1 MTIYGNGYDT
11 SERFLKFITK
21 TEPHP
26 YYRTEQLG
34 IKDEVINRCVFGK
47 DEVKLVAK
55 FCKDNNYIL
64 AVWARNRDEILQA
77 NDFGVNFILIEKD
90 LLPQVQEF
98 KQNPNFQ
105 SQFLLIVN
113 SDENFT
119 EFENSG
125 IDAMVI
131 RSYLYDYDRDLN

>member
-1 MTIYGNGYDT
+1 M
-11 SERFLKFITK
+11 
-21 TEPHP
+21 
-26 YYRTEQLG
+26 
-34 IKDEVINRCVFGK
+34 
-47 DEVKLVAK
+47 
-55 FCKDNNYIL
+55 
-64 AVWARNRDEILQA
+64 
-77 NDFGVNFILIEKD
+77 
-90 LLPQVQEF
+90 QEF